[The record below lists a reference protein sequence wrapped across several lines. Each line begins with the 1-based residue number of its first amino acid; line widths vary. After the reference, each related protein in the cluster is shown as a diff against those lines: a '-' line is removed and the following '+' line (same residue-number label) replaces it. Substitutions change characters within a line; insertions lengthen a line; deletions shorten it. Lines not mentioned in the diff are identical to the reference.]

1 MDVKKMGPFEG
12 FHRRCIVV
20 VPSDEE
26 YERRKQKKQSEGG
39 RKITNENM
47 MKWKAAMSLPEKD
60 DNLFE
65 KIEYLDLPEEDAKKL
80 VAKYNEEGD
89 AFKKLQDEKYGRST
103 DDRDRR
109 SDSRTSRSREV
120 TLIHRLFYT
129 RTLCPVEIRTLN
141 SGRIIIKSILS
152 ATGNIQAQHHRL

>member
-1 MDVKKMGPFEG
+1 MFL
-12 FHRRCIVV
+12 F
-20 VPSDEE
+20 
-26 YERRKQKKQSEGG
+26 QNKKQSEGG

-65 KIEYLDLPEEDAKKL
+65 KIEYLDLPEEEAKKL

-89 AFKKLQDEKYGRST
+89 AFKKLQDEKYGRS

-109 SDSRTSRSREV
+109 SDSRYISDTVRRRNESLFRNPRSRDV
-120 TLIHRLFYT
+120 YSNPP
-129 RTLCPVEIRTLN
+129 PVLYSN
-141 SGRIIIKSILS
+141 SLPG
-152 ATGNIQAQHHRL
+152 GDQNAQQWQDYYKKVSPHF

>member
-1 MDVKKMGPFEG
+1 
-12 FHRRCIVV
+12 
-20 VPSDEE
+20 
-26 YERRKQKKQSEGG
+26 
-39 RKITNENM
+39 

-109 SDSRTSRSREV
+109 SDSRYFQT
-120 TLIHRLFYT
+120 FYT
-129 RTLCPVEIRTLN
+129 WSTYLKNITLERGL
-141 SGRIIIKSILS
+141 L
-152 ATGNIQAQHHRL
+152 